1 MLWDIIMVR
10 GVLSLSLMAS
20 LLMIIYPVVMD
31 ICLLVILGMFLAMD
45 MGYPWFLLFLFLLL

>member
-1 MLWDIIMVR
+1 MVR
-10 GVLSLSLMAS
+10 EVLSLSLMVS

-45 MGYPWFLLFLFLLL
+45 MGYPWFLLFLLLLL